1 MAKKLPIVQ
10 YFITE
15 HEHFFAPNRVQ
26 PGVRKVVSLLL
37 KRDPAERITAETA
50 ITMLIL
56 VLRAPAKWHQGEDVQ
71 VENIN
76 W

>member
-1 MAKKLPIVQ
+1 M
-10 YFITE
+10 
-15 HEHFFAPNRVQ
+15 
-26 PGVRKVVSLLL
+26 RKVVSLLL

-56 VLRAPAKWHQGEDVQ
+56 VLRAPAEWHQGEDVQ